1 MNYNRI
7 KQEAYDANV
16 SIVEAGLVLLTWG
29 NASVA
34 DHETGVF
41 AIKPSGVAYN
51 DITPESMVIVE
62 ISSGKTV
69 AGDLRPSSDTDTHAE
84 LYRAFDRPGA
94 IVHTHSH
101 YAVCYAQALRDVPAL
116 GTTHADHF
124 RGAIPVTRDMTPEE
138 VSDGY
143 ELNTGKVIVECF
155 RTRGISEHNV
165 PGVLVA
171 RHGPFAWGSSGKKA
185 VENAIVLEEVAR
197 MGLHTAALAPQ
208 ITGAPACLMEKHFT
222 RKHGPNAYY
231 GQ

>member
-1 MNYNRI
+1 MNYDRI
-7 KQEAYDANV
+7 RKEAYDANV

-34 DHETGVF
+34 DHDAGVF
-41 AIKPSGVAYN
+41 AIKPSGVAY
-51 DITPESMVIVE
+51 DDLTPDAMVIVN
-62 ISSGKTV
+62 IASGKAV

-101 YAVCYAQALRDVPAL
+101 YAVCYAQALRDIPAL

-124 RGAIPVTRDMTPEE
+124 RHAVPVTRDMTPEE
-138 VSDGY
+138 VSGGY

-155 RTRGISEHNV
+155 RSRGLSDRDI

-171 RHGPFAWGSSGKKA
+171 RHGPFAWGDSGRKA

-197 MGLHTAALAPQ
+197 MGLHTAALAPE
-208 ITGAPACLMEKHFT
+208 ITGAPTYLTEKHFT
-222 RKHGPNAYY
+222 RKHGPGAYY